1 MAIEFAREDDVA
13 ETTTHIGMPGGT
25 QPFMGRLLRET
36 WKRHQTAITRL
47 IAVGLFLGLWEW
59 AVSSGKINPLFL
71 ASPSSVLARL
81 VEVFANGT
89 IWQHIFAS
97 GEVALWSFLLC
108 VGVGVPLGIMMG
120 RMRLVRDTLE
130 PFIIAKYSSP
140 TVAFLPILIIWLGI
154 GVMSKVALVFLG
166 GVFVIIINTEA
177 GVSNVDRK
185 LVETAR
191 SFMASEFQILRKI
204 VLPGSLPFII
214 AGIRLAVGRILIY
227 VVIAEMFA
235 STSGLGYLIFQAGAM
250 YDTTLIFVGVTILAT
265 TGIVMNSLLR
275 LLEQKIAPWRYGLRE
290 D

>member
-1 MAIEFAREDDVA
+1 MAIESQWEDDVA
-13 ETTTHIGMPGGT
+13 ETTTHIGMPDGAR
-25 QPFMGRLLRET
+25 PFMGRMLREV

-47 IAVGLFLGLWEW
+47 IAVGLVLGLWEW
-59 AVSSGKINPLFL
+59 AVTSGKINSLFL
-71 ASPSSVLARL
+71 ASPSGVVARL
-81 VEVFANGT
+81 FEVFANGT
-89 IWQHIFAS
+89 IWPHIWAS
-97 GEVALWSFLLC
+97 GEVAIWSFLLC
-108 VGVGVPLGIMMG
+108 VGVGVPLGMLMG
-120 RMRLVRDTLE
+120 RVRLARDTLE

-140 TVAFLPILIIWLGI
+140 TVAFLPLLIIWLGI

-235 STSGLGYLIFQAGAM
+235 STQGLGYLIFQAGAM

-275 LLEQKIAPWRYGLRE
+275 LLEQKIAPWRYSQRE
-290 D
+290 E

>member
-1 MAIEFAREDDVA
+1 
-13 ETTTHIGMPGGT
+13 
-25 QPFMGRLLRET
+25 MGR
-36 WKRHQTAITRL
+36 I
-47 IAVGLFLGLWEW
+47 
-59 AVSSGKINPLFL
+59 
-71 ASPSSVLARL
+71 
-81 VEVFANGT
+81 
-89 IWQHIFAS
+89 
-97 GEVALWSFLLC
+97 
-108 VGVGVPLGIMMG
+108 
-120 RMRLVRDTLE
+120 RLVRDTLE

-140 TVAFLPILIIWLGI
+140 TIAFLPLLIIWFGI
-154 GVMSKVALVFLG
+154 GVLSKVVLVFLG

-235 STSGLGYLIFQAGAM
+235 STQGLGYLIFQAGAM

-265 TGIVMNSLLR
+265 TGIIMNSLLR
-275 LLEQKIAPWRYGLRE
+275 LLEQKIAPWRYSQRE
-290 D
+290 E

>member
-1 MAIEFAREDDVA
+1 VA
-13 ETTTHIGMPGGT
+13 ETTTHIGVPGGA
-25 QPFMGRLLRET
+25 QPFIGRFLREA
-36 WKRHQTAITRL
+36 WKRHQTLITRL
-47 IAVGLFLGLWEW
+47 VAIGLVLGTWEW
-59 AVSSGKINPLFL
+59 AVSSGAINPLFL
-71 ASPSSVLARL
+71 SSPSSVLVRL
-81 VEVFANGT
+81 AEVFANGT
-89 IWQHIFAS
+89 IWPHILAS
-97 GEVALWSFLLC
+97 GEVALWAFALS
-108 VGVGVPLGIMMG
+108 VGVGVPLGMLMG
-120 RMRLVRDTLE
+120 RVRLARDTLE

-235 STSGLGYLIFQAGAM
+235 STAGLGYLIFQAGAM
-250 YDTTLIFVGVTILAT
+250 YDTTMIFVGVTILAA

-275 LLEQKIAPWRYGLRE
+275 VLEQKIAPWRYSQRE

>member
-1 MAIEFAREDDVA
+1 MAD
-13 ETTTHIGMPGGT
+13 TTTHIGVPGGT
-25 QPFMGRLLRET
+25 QPFMARTLRDV

-47 IAVGLFLGLWEW
+47 IAVSLVLGVWEW
-59 AVSSGKINPLFL
+59 AVSSGAINPLFL
-71 ASPSSVLARL
+71 SSPSSVIVRL
-81 VEVFANGT
+81 IEVFADGS
-89 IWQHIFAS
+89 IWKHILAS
-97 GEVALWSFLLC
+97 GEVAVWSFLLC
-108 VGVGVPLGIMMG
+108 VGIGVPLGLMMG
-120 RMRLVRDTLE
+120 RIRLVRDTLE

-154 GVMSKVALVFLG
+154 GVMSKVALVTLG
-166 GVFVIIINTEA
+166 GIFVIIINTEA

-235 STSGLGYLIFQAGAM
+235 STAGLGYLIFQAGAM
-250 YDTTLIFVGVTILAT
+250 YDTTMIFVGVTILAA
-265 TGIVMNSLLR
+265 TGIIMNSLLR
-275 LLEQKIAPWRYGLRE
+275 VLEEKIAPWRYSSRE